1 MEILFNI
8 SRTVAPTVPIGSM
21 RVSGANPGVAAD
33 VYIRFWYNG
42 SYVVPETLIASNVA
56 PAGSFS
62 YIAAFPKGADGKPLS
77 GVFVYDII
85 FKTPGTGTVLSTTT
99 LTSGGPTSYPSFPTK
114 LSSSIKVDLINGFF
128 TVTDD
133 TVLPLGAG
141 TNHTRTWTITAPPY
155 GVTPGAVSTG
165 SDQSIA
171 VSFNQFNAAF
181 SVSHRVLT
189 IITRLGTID
198 LVEEYE
204 LASAMSFT
212 PRATSLAPYKD
223 CIKNELARLKKLLCN
238 GFDRLPSAD
247 KTKLMRMLVLL
258 AEHDVSTDVL
268 DYDWALSIF
277 PEIKKLTPC
286 CAEVTE
292 SATDFSLP
300 NGADPVA
307 TVWANFT
314 GFVNSFS
321 NGIDPLRWRVDSNNE
336 LRVFGRLSIP
346 NGLLDISDTV
356 VSTTILPK
364 PLSIHKV
371 AVFDANG
378 SSIGYVFVSA
388 TTGELTFSSI
398 GVSSNQQIYVNYRV
412 PLD

>member
-114 LSSSIKVDLINGFF
+114 LYSSIKVDLVNGFF

-133 TVLPLGAG
+133 TVLA
-141 TNHTRTWTITAPPY
+141 TNSSTSHTRAWTITAPPY
-155 GVTPGAVSTG
+155 SINPGAVSTG
-165 SDQSIA
+165 SAQSIS
-171 VSFNQFNAAF
+171 VSFDQFNATF
-181 SVSHRVLT
+181 SINHRVTT

-204 LASAMSFT
+204 LSSATSFT

-300 NGADPVA
+300 NGDVPVA
-307 TVWANFT
+307 TAWANFA
-314 GFVNSFS
+314 GFVNSFA
-321 NGIDPLRWRVDSNNE
+321 NGLDPLRWRVDSNNE
-336 LRVFGRLSIP
+336 LRVFGRLFIP
-346 NGLLDISDTV
+346 TGLLDVSDTV
-356 VSTTILPK
+356 VSTDILPK
-364 PLSIHKV
+364 PLAIHKV
-371 AVFDANG
+371 PVFDANG
-378 SSIGYVFVSA
+378 SSVGYIFVNT

-398 GVSSNQQIYVNYRV
+398 GVSSNQQIYLNYRI